1 MGYRRLVTRATLRLK
16 LADALLYG
24 AVLTAVWAAIF
35 LPVSIL
41 LGGDLVGVKWGLF
54 MIGIL
59 TLGVGS
65 FKLRPGKQWRED
77 EDGLISDSRGESN
90 VQLLV
95 DRLPPLRDAPLRDD
109 QRLSD
114 GAKLLLGALC
124 MLATSFLLEAV
135 LGVGVAVPA

>member
-1 MGYRRLVTRATLRLK
+1 VTRATLGLK

-24 AVLTAVWAAIF
+24 AVLTALWAVIF
-35 LPVSIL
+35 LPVSLL

-54 MIGIL
+54 MVGIL

-77 EDGLISDSRGESN
+77 EDGLISDSRGDSN
-90 VQLLV
+90 VQRVV

-109 QRLSD
+109 QRFSD

-124 MLATSFLLEAV
+124 MLAASFLLETA
-135 LGVGVAVPA
+135 LGVGVVAPA